1 MVGLKKLNWQ
11 EATSGYLHT
20 SVAEDFE
27 LGMTDNK
34 PSKWSE
40 RNLNPSEDCWIASP
54 RYWPL
59 SHTTVPVWYFGLNN

>member
-40 RNLNPSEDCWIASP
+40 RNLNPSEDYWIVSP
-54 RYWPL
+54 R
-59 SHTTVPVWYFGLNN
+59 H